1 MLAAPAL
8 LCGRMRLPWV
18 ATGIAGVGGPH
29 PRPLSRRERGRTLA
43 LTRCFGGLP
52 GWCVGG
58 GGGVAEPT
66 FVMADGS
73 GVSGDDVV
81 AGGDES
87 DDATADTACCDAGG
101 IGLASVIGLVS
112 GEEVGQGMGKSEGF
126 EVGAAELFEEDV
138 VVQDDFEAETGI
150 VRQFREHGDGG
161 DAMGTGAPQ
170 VVGGA
175 GVVIFAD
182 GVAGALEGLMA
193 GGLVVADGSD

>member
-1 MLAAPAL
+1 
-8 LCGRMRLPWV
+8 
-18 ATGIAGVGGPH
+18 
-29 PRPLSRRERGRTLA
+29 
-43 LTRCFGGLP
+43 
-52 GWCVGG
+52 
-58 GGGVAEPT
+58 
-66 FVMADGS
+66 MADGS

-112 GEEVGQGMGKSEGF
+112 VEEVGQGMGKSEGF